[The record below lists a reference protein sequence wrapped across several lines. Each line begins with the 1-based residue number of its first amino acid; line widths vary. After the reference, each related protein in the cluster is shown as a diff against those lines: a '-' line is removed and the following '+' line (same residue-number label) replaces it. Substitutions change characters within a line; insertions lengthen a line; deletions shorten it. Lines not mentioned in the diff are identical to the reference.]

1 MNFDLSQSYFQLFAL
16 PASFEIDQAQLSTSF
31 RELQK
36 ELHPDRFTAADDQ
49 AQRLSVQASAYVNE
63 AYATLKDAVKR
74 AKYLLF
80 IKGVDLDED
89 HDTTVDA
96 EFLMEQMVLREQ
108 LEEISGQDDPLDAL
122 GELSSQVK
130 TRMTE
135 LSNDFAADYAAD
147 DLSQARDNVRKL
159 LFLNRLQQQ
168 VHELEIKLEDELD

>member
-1 MNFDLSQSYFQLFAL
+1 MNFDLSQNYFQLFAL
-16 PASFEIDQAQLSTSF
+16 PASFEVDQTLLGSSF

-36 ELHPDRFTAADDQ
+36 ELHPDRYAAADDQ
-49 AQRLSVQASAYVNE
+49 EQRLAVQASSYVNE

-89 HDTTVDA
+89 HDTSVDTD
-96 EFLMEQMVLREQ
+96 FLMEQMMLREQ
-108 LEEISGQDDPLDAL
+108 LEEIAEQDDPFDAI
-122 GELSSQVK
+122 GELSAHVK
-130 TRMTE
+130 IRINE
-135 LSNDFAADYAAD
+135 LSDNFATEYEAER
-147 DLSQARDNVRKL
+147 LSPARDNVRKL